1 MVSEVPS
8 NNFWR
13 DKLVLVPG
21 GAGFIGSHLVES
33 LVQQHARVR
42 VVDNLENGSRLN
54 LPAEADLVTDDLF
67 DFRACEAACKGIDMV
82 INAAARVAGVG
93 YNVQHPGEMFYKNA
107 QLNLNMLEAARR
119 QDVDRYVVVSSA
131 CVYERTPPIPTPE
144 THGFIGDPEPTNL
157 GYGWAKRV
165 AEVQA
170 RVYAEEYGMRIS
182 IVRPY
187 NTYGPRDHFE
197 TDKGHVI
204 PTLIQKVYSG
214 ASELIVWGD
223 GSQKRSFLFVS
234 DLVQG
239 LVLAAEH
246 YPIADPVN
254 IGNDEEV
261 SIAELVRIILEASG
275 RELAVRF
282 DPLKPSGQLR
292 RCPNLDKAR
301 RILGYSPKVGIREG
315 VRKTIHWYQEH
326 MLLSNTPQLTP
337 D

>member
-1 MVSEVPS
+1 MVSEVSS

-13 DKLVLVPG
+13 DKSVLVPG

-33 LVQQHARVR
+33 LVRLHAKIRVI
-42 VVDNLENGSRLN
+42 DNLENGSRSN
-54 LPAEADLVTDDLF
+54 LPLEVELVTDDMF
-67 DFRACEAACKGIDMV
+67 DMGNCEAACEGIDIV
-82 INAAARVAGVG
+82 INAAAKVAGVG
-93 YNVQHPGEMFYKNA
+93 YNVQHPGEMFYKNV

-119 QDVDRYVVVSSA
+119 QDVERYVVVSSA

-144 THGFIGDPEPTNL
+144 THGFVGDPEPTNL

-165 AEVQA
+165 SEVQA
-170 RVYAEEYGMRIS
+170 RVYADEYGMRIS

-197 TDKGHVI
+197 TDEGHVI
-204 PTLIQKVYSG
+204 PTLIRKIYSG
-214 ASELIVWGD
+214 APELIVWGD

-239 LVLAAEH
+239 LVLATER
-246 YPIADPVN
+246 YPFANPVN

-261 SIAELVRIILEASG
+261 SIAELVRIILEATG

-282 DPLKPSGQLR
+282 DPSKPSGQPR
-292 RCPNLDKAR
+292 RCPDLEKAR

-315 VRKTIHWYQEH
+315 VRKTIQWYQENV
-326 MLLSNTPQLTP
+326 LQSSIPQLSL